1 MDTKTSAIK
10 PIECFKP
17 GSFVAMDGKRYN
29 FTTADVQEIA
39 DTYNPS
45 FADAPLVVGHPKLTS
60 PRFGHAGKLYVN
72 DAGVLCADAADLVPE
87 FAEAVNSKQYPKV
100 SASIYLPN
108 APGNP
113 TPGKHY
119 LRHIG
124 FLGGVAPAVKGLK
137 SVEFSES
144 DEGIVN
150 FGYED
155 RMIVQ
160 MFRGLREWFISTAG
174 LDKANEIIPSWN
186 IDALAESATRED
198 MAAADAIPGFSNPHQ
213 PKESD
218 LDNAARAAQL
228 TQKENDLAVREAV
241 LATSEATIK
250 RASHVDFAET
260 LVISGQLVPAQK
272 NQVAEILTLLDAGN
286 QVVSFAAG
294 DPDQGKTGADL
305 FKQFLSAQ
313 PKQVEFRRVSTAA
326 GAADSTVDF
335 AAPPGSEVDTDG
347 LELYR
352 AAVQYQ
358 KDHPGTDIGAA
369 AKAVAK

>member
-10 PIECFKP
+10 PIEIFKP
-17 GSFVAMDGKRYN
+17 GSFVAMDGKRYS

-45 FADAPLVVGHPKLTS
+45 FSDAPLVVGHPKLTS
-60 PRFGHAGKLYVN
+60 PRFGHAAKLFVN

-87 FAEAVNSKQYPKV
+87 FAEAVNGKQYPKV

-144 DEGIVN
+144 AEGIVN

-198 MAAADAIPGFSNPHQ
+198 MAAADAIPGFSNPN

-218 LDNAARAAQL
+218 LDHAARAAQL
-228 TQKENDLAVREAV
+228 TQKENDLAAREAT
-241 LATSEATIK
+241 LATSEAAIK
-250 RASHVDFAET
+250 RASHADFAEA
-260 LVISGQLVPAQK
+260 LVVSGQLVPAQK
-272 NQVAEILTLLDAGN
+272 NQVAEILTQLDAGN

-294 DPDQGKTGADL
+294 DPDHGKTGADL

-313 PKQVEFRRVSTAA
+313 PKQVEFRRVSTVA
-326 GAADSTVDF
+326 GVAGSTVDF
-335 AAPPGSEVDTDG
+335 AAPPGSEVDPEQ
-347 LELYR
+347 LALYG

-358 KDHPGTDIGAA
+358 KDHPGTDIVTA

>member
-10 PIECFKP
+10 PIEIFKP
-17 GSFVAMDGKRYN
+17 GSFVAMDGKRYS

-45 FADAPLVVGHPKLTS
+45 FSDAPLVVGHPKLTS
-60 PRFGHAGKLYVN
+60 PRFGHAAKVFVN
-72 DAGVLCADAADLVPE
+72 AAGVLCADAADLVPE
-87 FAEAVNSKQYPKV
+87 FAEAVNAKQYPKV

-124 FLGGVAPAVKGLK
+124 FLGGTAPAVKGLK

-144 DEGIVN
+144 EEGIAS
-150 FGYED
+150 FGYDD

-186 IDALAESATRED
+186 LDALAESATRED
-198 MAAADAIPGFSNPHQ
+198 LAAADAIPGFSNPN
-213 PKESD
+213 PKKESD
-218 LDNAARAAQL
+218 LDNEARAAKLAQ
-228 TQKENDLAVREAV
+228 QENDLAAREAA
-241 LATSEATIK
+241 LAAGQAVIK
-250 RASHVDFAET
+250 RTGHVDFAEA
-260 LVISGQLVPAQK
+260 LVVSGQLVPAQK
-272 NQVAEILTLLDAGN
+272 GQVVEILAQLDAGN

-294 DPDQGKTGADL
+294 DPDHGKTGADL
-305 FKQFLSAQ
+305 FKQFLAAQ
-313 PKQVEFRRVSTAA
+313 PKQVEFRRVSAVASAA
-326 GAADSTVDF
+326 GSTVDF
-335 AAPPGSEVDTDG
+335 AAPPGSEVDPEQ
-347 LELYR
+347 LALYG

-358 KDHPGTDIGAA
+358 KDHPGTDIVTA